1 MVLLLQVVQEVL
13 VAANV
18 DGQRFMEVQIS
29 IALKRAMRKE
39 TMIQIIFFASYPRY
53 RLENKKS

>member
-39 TMIQIIFFASYPRY
+39 TMIQIIFFASYLRY
-53 RLENKKS
+53 RLENRIS